1 MPADSLEIHVKTAGH
16 VRGFRAGAAV
26 RPTAAP
32 HDRQPNIS
40 YIIPCSS
47 MASDSS
53 RRSGHVRTKRTH
65 HSLEHAVLA
74 LAALAGLPA
83 ALALIYLTWG
93 QPFSFEV
100 RWTIAAIILV
110 IWLGSAGMAFQMV
123 THALYLQANLLGA
136 LREGDYSIRG
146 TGARPGSAVDLVMHE
161 INALGDTLQR
171 QRTEAVESTALLQSV
186 MGAIDVAVFAFDMD
200 EKLVLANPAAQR
212 LLGKQSVEML
222 GRHARDLR
230 LERYL
235 EGATP
240 RLLDRPF
247 GPESGR
253 LELRRSTFRRDG
265 KPHQLLVFADLTRSL
280 REQEQQAWQRIV
292 RVLSH
297 EINNSLTPIKS
308 IAHSIKRMISRVPDV
323 PRAAEIQEGLNLI
336 ETRSGA
342 LGRFLR
348 AYAQLA
354 RLPKPQQ
361 RPVQIASLAHRIAEL
376 ENRLPVRV
384 RSAEDVEITADPD
397 QLEQLLINI
406 VRNAVDATLETS
418 GSVWIDWEKDDGAL
432 QITIEDEGPG
442 LPDTSNLFVPFFTTK
457 PTGSG
462 IGLALSRQIAEAH
475 GGTLA
480 LENRPEARGCRAIL
494 RLPL

>member
-1 MPADSLEIHVKTAGH
+1 
-16 VRGFRAGAAV
+16 
-26 RPTAAP
+26 
-32 HDRQPNIS
+32 
-40 YIIPCSS
+40 
-47 MASDSS
+47 MASPSNPR
-53 RRSGHVRTKRTH
+53 RRSGRAKNVHR
-65 HSLEHAVLA
+65 SLEQAVLY
-74 LAALAGLPA
+74 LVLIGGLPA
-83 ALALIYLTWG
+83 ALGLLALSWG
-93 QPFSFEV
+93 QPYTFEV
-100 RWTIAAIILV
+100 RWTITSLVLLVWIGAAI
-110 IWLGSAGMAFQMV
+110 AAYQMV
-123 THALYLQANLLGA
+123 QRMLFLQANLLGA

-146 TGARPGSAVDLVMHE
+146 TGARAGSGVDLVMAE

-171 QRTEAVESTALLQSV
+171 QRTEAVESTKLLQSV

-200 EKLVLANPAAQR
+200 EKLVLVNPAGEKLLGASPGS
-212 LLGKQSVEML
+212 LLGKPAWELKLAQC
-222 GRHARDLR
+222 
-230 LERYL
+230 L
-235 EGATP
+235 EGETP

-253 LELRRSTFRRDG
+253 LELRRSGFRREG
-265 KPHQLLVFADLTRSL
+265 KPHQLLVFADLSRAL

-308 IAHSIKRMISRVPDV
+308 IAHSIKRMLSRVPDL
-323 PRAAEIQEGLNLI
+323 PRAGEIQDGLNLI

-354 RLPKPQQ
+354 RLPKPQM
-361 RPVQIASLAHRIAEL
+361 REVQVPELMHRVAEL

-384 RSAEDVEITADPD
+384 HGGPNLQITADPD

-406 VRNAVDATLETS
+406 IRNAVDATMDAGAS
-418 GSVWIDWEKDDGAL
+418 GSVSVDWRTMDGAL
-432 QITIEDEGPG
+432 QVMIDDEGPG

-475 GGTLA
+475 GGTLT
-480 LENRPEARGCRAIL
+480 LENRHDARGCRATL
-494 RLPL
+494 RLPLS

>member
-1 MPADSLEIHVKTAGH
+1 MASGNS
-16 VRGFRAGAAV
+16 
-26 RPTAAP
+26 RPTGVP
-32 HDRQPNIS
+32 
-40 YIIPCSS
+40 
-47 MASDSS
+47 
-53 RRSGHVRTKRTH
+53 VRARH
-65 HSLEHAVLA
+65 AYRSLEHFVFLLAVG
-74 LAALAGLPA
+74 AGLPA
-83 ALALIYLTWG
+83 ALALLYLTWG
-93 QPFSFEV
+93 QTYSFEV
-100 RWTIAAIILV
+100 RWTVITVIVAVWIGCAAMV
-110 IWLGSAGMAFQMV
+110 FQMV

-146 TGARPGSAVDLVMHE
+146 ASARPGSSVDLVMHE

-200 EKLVLANPAAQR
+200 EKLVLANPAAER
-212 LLGKQSVEML
+212 LLGRHSVEVL
-222 GRHARDLR
+222 GHHARELKLDKC
-230 LERYL
+230 L
-235 EGATP
+235 EGTTP

-280 REQEQQAWQRIV
+280 REEEQQAWQRIV

-308 IAHSIKRMISRVPDV
+308 IAHSIKRMISRAPDL
-323 PRAAEIQEGLNLI
+323 PRAAEIQDGLNLI
-336 ETRSGA
+336 ETRSGS

-361 RPVQIASLAHRIAEL
+361 RAVQIAPLAHRIVEL
-376 ENRLPVRV
+376 ENRLPVALQT
-384 RSAEDVEITADPD
+384 SEDVEISADPD
-397 QLEQLLINI
+397 QLEQLLINL

-418 GSVWIDWEKDDGAL
+418 GRVWIDWQKDDGAL

-457 PTGSG
+457 PSGSG

-480 LENRPEARGCRAIL
+480 LENRAESRGCRATL

>member
-1 MPADSLEIHVKTAGH
+1 MVSVSNRRPQAV
-16 VRGFRAGAAV
+16 VRARGAY
-26 RPTAAP
+26 R
-32 HDRQPNIS
+32 
-40 YIIPCSS
+40 
-47 MASDSS
+47 
-53 RRSGHVRTKRTH
+53 
-65 HSLEHAVLA
+65 SLEHAVLL
-74 LAALAGLPA
+74 LAITAGLPA
-83 ALALIYLTWG
+83 ALTVIYLTWG
-93 QPFSFEV
+93 QSYTFEV
-100 RWTIAAIILV
+100 RWTLMTVVLVVWFGAA
-110 IWLGSAGMAFQMV
+110 AMAFQMV
-123 THALYLQANLLGA
+123 TRALYLQANLLGA

-146 TGARPGSAVDLVMHE
+146 AGGRPGSAVDLVMHE

-171 QRTEAVESTALLQSV
+171 QRTEAVESTALLTSV

-200 EKLVLANPAAQR
+200 EKLVLANPAAER
-212 LLGKQSVEML
+212 LIGKPSVLLLGK
-222 GRHARDLR
+222 HARELR
-230 LERYL
+230 LDRCL
-235 EGATP
+235 EGETP

-280 REQEQQAWQRIV
+280 REEEQQAWQRIV

-308 IAHSIKRMISRVPDV
+308 IAHSIKRMISRVPDL
-323 PRAAEIQEGLNLI
+323 PRAAEIQDGLNLI

-361 RPVQIASLAHRIAEL
+361 RPIQIGPIAHRIAEL
-376 ENRLPVRV
+376 ENRLPVEV
-384 RSAEDVEITADPD
+384 RASEDVEINADPD
-397 QLEQLLINI
+397 QLEQLLINV

-418 GSVWIDWEKDDGAL
+418 GNVWIDWQKVDGAL
-432 QITIEDEGPG
+432 QVTIDDEGPG

-457 PTGSG
+457 PAGSG

-475 GGTLA
+475 GGSLV
-480 LENRPEARGCRAIL
+480 LENRGEARGCRATL

>member
-1 MPADSLEIHVKTAGH
+1 M
-16 VRGFRAGAAV
+16 
-26 RPTAAP
+26 
-32 HDRQPNIS
+32 
-40 YIIPCSS
+40 
-47 MASDSS
+47 
-53 RRSGHVRTKRTH
+53 
-65 HSLEHAVLA
+65 
-74 LAALAGLPA
+74 AGLPA
-83 ALALIYLTWG
+83 GIALLSLTWG
-93 QPFSFEV
+93 QNYTFEV
-100 RWTIAAIILV
+100 RWTVTTLVLAVWIGAAAL
-110 IWLGSAGMAFQMV
+110 AFQMV
-123 THALYLQANLLGA
+123 TRALYLQSNLLGA

-146 TGARPGSAVDLVMHE
+146 AGGRAGSAVDLVMHE

-171 QRTEAVESTALLQSV
+171 QRTEAVESTALLTSV
-186 MGAIDVAVFAFDMD
+186 MGAIDVGVFAFDMD
-200 EKLVLANPAAQR
+200 EKLVLVNPAAER
-212 LLGKQSVEML
+212 LIGKPAATLLGK
-222 GRHARDLR
+222 HARELR
-230 LERYL
+230 LDRCL
-235 EGATP
+235 EGETP

-280 REQEQQAWQRIV
+280 REEEQQAWQRIV

-308 IAHSIKRMISRVPDV
+308 IAHSIKRMISRVPDL
-323 PRAAEIQEGLNLI
+323 PRAAEIQDGLNLI

-361 RPVQIASLAHRIAEL
+361 RNVQIAPLAHRIAEL
-376 ENRLPVRV
+376 ENRLPVAIRA
-384 RSAEDVEITADPD
+384 SDDVEVSADPD

-418 GSVWIDWEKDDGAL
+418 GNVWIDWQKVDGAL
-432 QITIEDEGPG
+432 QVTIDDEGPG

-475 GGTLA
+475 GGSLT
-480 LENRPEARGCRAIL
+480 LENRVESRGCRATL
-494 RLPL
+494 RLPLQ

>member
-1 MPADSLEIHVKTAGH
+1 MASASNRPAGRPPRAKSTHRSLEQSVLLLA
-16 VRGFRAGAAV
+16 
-26 RPTAAP
+26 
-32 HDRQPNIS
+32 
-40 YIIPCSS
+40 II
-47 MASDSS
+47 
-53 RRSGHVRTKRTH
+53 
-65 HSLEHAVLA
+65 
-74 LAALAGLPA
+74 AGLPA
-83 ALALIYLTWG
+83 GLAVLYLTWG
-93 QPFSFEV
+93 QDYTFEV
-100 RWTIAAIILV
+100 RWTLTTVVLV
-110 IWLGSAGMAFQMV
+110 IWLGSAAVAYQMV
-123 THALYLQANLLGA
+123 QRILYLQANLLGA

-146 TGARPGSAVDLVMHE
+146 TGARAGSAVDLVMTE

-186 MGAIDVAVFAFDMD
+186 MAAIDVAVFAFDMD
-200 EKLVLANPAAQR
+200 ERLVLVNTAAER
-212 LLGKQSVEML
+212 LLGQPASRLL
-222 GRHARDLR
+222 GRHSGDLR
-230 LERYL
+230 LHNCL
-235 EGATP
+235 EGDTP

-265 KPHQLLVFADLTRSL
+265 KPHQLLVFADLSRAL
-280 REQEQQAWQRIV
+280 REEEQQAWQRIV

-308 IAHSIKRMISRVPDV
+308 IAHSIKRMISRVPDI
-323 PRAAEIQEGLNLI
+323 PRAAEIQDGLNLI

-361 RPVQIASLAHRIAEL
+361 KTVQVMPIARRIAEL
-376 ENRLPVRV
+376 ENRLPVSV
-384 RSAEDVEITADPD
+384 KATDDVEITADPD

-418 GSVWIDWEKDDGAL
+418 GNVWIDWKQVDGSL
-432 QITIEDEGPG
+432 QITVEDEGPG

-480 LENRPEARGCRAIL
+480 LENRIEARGCRAIL
-494 RLPL
+494 RLPM